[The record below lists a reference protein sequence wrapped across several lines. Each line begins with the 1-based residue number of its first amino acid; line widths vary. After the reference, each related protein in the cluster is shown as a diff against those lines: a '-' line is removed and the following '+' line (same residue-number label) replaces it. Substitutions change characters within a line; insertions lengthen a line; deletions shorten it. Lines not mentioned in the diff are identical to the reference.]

1 MPRSSQGLTPF
12 HCQEILM
19 ERKTIGL
26 VAHDACKKD
35 MIQWVRENAA
45 RLAPHRLICTG
56 TTGRLVQEAFGDLM
70 PGAEVEVSR
79 LKSGPLGGDQQM
91 GALIAEGQVDVLVF
105 FTDPMTMQPHDVD
118 VKALMR
124 ISAIANIVLACT
136 RATADFVITSPLF
149 DKAYKAVRDEH
160 EDYIGRVV

>member
-1 MPRSSQGLTPF
+1 MK
-12 HCQEILM
+12 
-19 ERKTIGL
+19 RKTIGL

-35 MIQWVRENAA
+35 MTQWVRENAA
-45 RLAPHRLICTG
+45 RLVPHRLICTG
-56 TTGRLVQEAFGDLM
+56 TTGRLVQEVFGEMM
-70 PGAEVEVSR
+70 PEAEVEVGR

-91 GALIAEGQVDVLVF
+91 GALIAEGQVDILVF

-136 RATADFVITSPLF
+136 RATADFVIASPLF
-149 DKAYKAVRDEH
+149 DGDYEAVRDDH
-160 EDYIGRVV
+160 EDYVHRDL